1 MPLLPV
7 SASLL
12 SLALTAQIAP
22 LPIFPAEHPLWLSQK
37 ATTASDI
44 LLKLPRPKGA
54 PSKLSSLFMANAYQ
68 QQGLNFQTKGLPA
81 PTVDFYRQALTKL
94 GYQERTINATQGD
107 WGFSLV
113 FDTPVSVN
121 LAPKDSS
128 KKVVLV
134 IQGTMIGPDT
144 INLNLRF
151 EEI

>member
-1 MPLLPV
+1 MLLLPI
-7 SASLL
+7 SAGLL
-12 SLALTAQIAP
+12 SLALTTQSAP
-22 LPIFPAEHPLWLSQK
+22 LPTIPVAQSLWLSQK
-37 ATTASDI
+37 ATTASDL

-54 PSKLSSLFMANAYQ
+54 PSKLQTLFMANAYQ

-107 WGFSLV
+107 WGFSIV
-113 FDTPVSVN
+113 FDTPTSIN

-144 INLNLRF
+144 INLNLRC